1 MSLTLSST
9 VVELTRELLLTQI
22 VLSCYNLRLS
32 D

>member
-9 VVELTRELLLTQI
+9 VVGLTRELLLMQI
-22 VLSCYNLRLS
+22 ALSCYNLRLS